1 MSRYLLEV
9 TEKYRADTE
18 NEALQMIQ
26 DAKESSQYVLK
37 KQSYTYKEAKQKGE
51 VVDCWWNVSLTKVF
65 DNEKE
70 PSGCATIEYNT
81 ERSTF

>member
-51 VVDCWWNVSLTKVF
+51 VVDCW
-65 DNEKE
+65 
-70 PSGCATIEYNT
+70 
-81 ERSTF
+81 